1 MFKANLDFTRLL
13 KTTSK
18 QNGSNRNLPKAKEQ
32 QQQQNPK
39 QNKTKQNKNKQLK
52 QQSDSQQN
60 PLHTA
65 VIAVP
70 QMRGQQT
77 QPALEFSFIILNIY

>member
-39 QNKTKQNKNKQLK
+39 QNKTKQKF
-52 QQSDSQQN
+52 
-60 PLHTA
+60 LH
-65 VIAVP
+65 
-70 QMRGQQT
+70 
-77 QPALEFSFIILNIY
+77 